1 MAFYRI
7 YRPQV
12 IDEIDN
18 AHVRE
23 QLLSLLRKE
32 RKQLPHAFLFS
43 GSKGTGKTTAARVV
57 AKIFNCTKMSKVT
70 GPCGK
75 CEQCATIALGTNID
89 ILEIDAASNR
99 GIDEMRTLRERIGLS
114 PSAASFKV
122 YIIDEVHMLTTE
134 AFNALLKTLEEPP
147 AHAVF
152 VLATTDPQKVP
163 ATIVSRCI
171 HIAFSRASKEELA
184 HALGRIVKKEKMK
197 IDKDAIARIS
207 DLADGSF
214 RDGVKILEQ
223 ASLHRGLITPAV
235 VEKFAAAPTSRK
247 TSDLVSAVFAGNTKD
262 ALFIVEEFVS
272 EGGDVRAFLLQCL
285 SFLHGA
291 LLAGLQEKKDG
302 SSLARTK
309 SAIELFTKAY
319 ADMRISPIAQLPLE
333 LAIVELTGGEEEGR
347 DEAVAVKKEKE
358 APSPQKVIEQEEE
371 VGDDSLGLLTLEKLT
386 EHWLDFIAATK
397 PFNHSVSGVLRSSR
411 PTSVSRGIVTITAF
425 YPFHKE
431 KLSEVKTREV
441 LASVLKKLF
450 GENVKVE
457 IELGKK

>member
-23 QLLSLLRKE
+23 QLLSLLRKD
-32 RKQLPHAFLFS
+32 RKSLPHAFLFS
-43 GSKGTGKTTAARVV
+43 GPKGTGKTTAARVV
-57 AKIFNCTKMSKVT
+57 AKIFNCTKMSKAT

-75 CEQCATIALGTNID
+75 CEQCTTIALGTNID

-114 PSAASFKV
+114 PSSASFKV

-163 ATIVSRCI
+163 ATIISRCI
-171 HIAFSRASKEELA
+171 HIAFSRASKEELI
-184 HALGRIVKKEKMK
+184 HALGRIVKKEKIN
-197 IDKDAIARIS
+197 IDKEAIIRIA

-214 RDGVKILEQ
+214 RDGVKMLEQ
-223 ASLHRGLITPAV
+223 ASLHKGAITPAV
-235 VEKFAAAPTSRK
+235 VEKLASAPTSRR
-247 TSDLVSAVFAGNTKD
+247 TADLLAAVFTGNTD
-262 ALFIVEEFVS
+262 RAIEIVEEFVT

-285 SFLHGA
+285 GA
-291 LLAGLQEKKDG
+291 LHISLLASLQEKKDD
-302 SSLARTK
+302 SSRARIK
-309 SAIELFTKAY
+309 RAIELFTQAY
-319 ADMRISPIAQLPLE
+319 ADMRISPIAHLPLE
-333 LAIVELTGGEEEGR
+333 LAIVELTSGEGSGT
-347 DEAVAVKKEKE
+347 EAVVKKEE
-358 APSPQKVIEQEEE
+358 AAVIEKAVSEKDE
-371 VGDDSLGLLTLEKLT
+371 GLDDSLGLLTLEKLT

-441 LASVLKKLF
+441 LAAVLKKLF
-450 GENVKVE
+450 GEQVKVE

>member
-1 MAFYRI
+1 
-7 YRPQV
+7 
-12 IDEIDN
+12 
-18 AHVRE
+18 
-23 QLLSLLRKE
+23 
-32 RKQLPHAFLFS
+32 LFS
-43 GSKGTGKTTAARVV
+43 GPKGTGKTTAARVV
-57 AKIFNCTKMSKVT
+57 AKIFNCTKMSKAT

-197 IDKDAIARIS
+197 INKDAIARIS

-223 ASLHRGLITPAV
+223 ASLNRGIITPAV
-235 VEKFAAAPTSRK
+235 VEKFASAPTSRR
-247 TSDLVSAVFAGNTKD
+247 TTDLISAVFAGNTKG
-262 ALFIVEEFVS
+262 ALLLVEEFVS

-285 SFLHGA
+285 SALHA
-291 LLAGLQEKKDG
+291 SLLATLQEKKG
-302 SSLARTK
+302 PAPLARIK
-309 SAIELFTKAY
+309 HAIELFTQAY
-319 ADMRISPIAQLPLE
+319 ADMRISPIAHLPLE
-333 LAIVELTGGEEEGR
+333 LAIVELTGGEEETGGASVSVKNE
-347 DEAVAVKKEKE
+347 EAE
-358 APSPQKVIEQEEE
+358 APQKVIEQEEE
-371 VGDDSLGLLTLEKLT
+371 GDESLGLLTLEKLT
-386 EHWLDFIAATK
+386 EHWLDFIVATK

-450 GENVKVE
+450 GEKVKVE

>member
-18 AHVRE
+18 ARVRE
-23 QLLSLLRKE
+23 QLSSLLRKD
-32 RKQLPHAFLFS
+32 RKSLPHAFLFS
-43 GSKGTGKTTAARVV
+43 GPKGTGKTTAARVV
-57 AKIFNCTKMSKVT
+57 AKIFNCTKMSKVA

-75 CEQCATIALGTNID
+75 CEQCTTIALGTNID

-147 AHAVF
+147 SHAVF

-163 ATIVSRCI
+163 ATIISRCI
-171 HIAFSRASKEELA
+171 HIVFSRASKEELIS
-184 HALGRIVKKEKMK
+184 ALGRIVKKERIK
-197 IDKDAIARIS
+197 IDKEATSRIA

-223 ASLHRGLITPAV
+223 ASLHRGTITPAI
-235 VEKFAAAPTSRK
+235 VEKLASAPTSRK
-247 TSDLVSAVFAGNTKD
+247 TDDLLAALFAGGTNR
-262 ALFIVEEFVS
+262 AIEIVEQFVA

-285 SFLHGA
+285 GALHVA
-291 LLAGLQEKKDG
+291 LLASLQEKKDD
-302 SSLARTK
+302 SSLARIK
-309 SAIELFTKAY
+309 GAIELFTQAY
-319 ADMRISPIAQLPLE
+319 ADMRISPIAHLPLE
-333 LAIVELTGGEEEGR
+333 LAIVEFAGGNEKSGEEPVAKAEGAAVVQKAVEQK
-347 DEAVAVKKEKE
+347 DEGPDE
-358 APSPQKVIEQEEE
+358 
-371 VGDDSLGLLTLEKLT
+371 SLGLLTLEKLT

-441 LASVLKKLF
+441 LAGVLKKLF
-450 GENVKVE
+450 GERVKVE
-457 IELGKK
+457 IVLGKK